1 MVLAKALFDRIPV
14 NVKLNPVL
22 LKRLVGNSKSIKL
35 EDLRDYDEQIFN
47 SLQYLATTEDLDFE
61 ALDMKYS
68 IQDDDGLEIALIEN
82 GLEIELTKDNIDDYC
97 LSVAKYYLVTSVR
110 EEVK

>member
-35 EDLRDYDEQIFN
+35 EDLRDYEEQIYN
-47 SLQYLATTEDLDFE
+47 SL
-61 ALDMKYS
+61 
-68 IQDDDGLEIALIEN
+68 
-82 GLEIELTKDNIDDYC
+82 
-97 LSVAKYYLVTSVR
+97 
-110 EEVK
+110 